1 MPPFIHSRV
10 RSHVRSDVRRF
21 AGALTLAAAA
31 ALPAFA
37 QTAAPS
43 ADGLIKVRSAY
54 SMDETI
60 SRIRNDI
67 AAKGI
72 MFFQAVDQSKLAA
85 NAGIALR
92 PSTLLEF
99 GNPPLGAQFLTS
111 NPYAGLDW
119 PVRVLVLQDDAGVVW
134 AAYTDFA
141 WIAQRHGIAD
151 RQPQFAM
158 ASSVVESITS
168 TIKAR

>member
-1 MPPFIHSRV
+1 MPPLIRQ
-10 RSHVRSDVRRF
+10 F
-21 AGALTLAAAA
+21 AGALTLAIAAA
-31 ALPAFA
+31 TPAFA
-37 QTAAPS
+37 QDAAAS
-43 ADGLIKVRSAY
+43 DDGLVKVRSAY

-60 SRIRNDI
+60 ARIRKDI

-72 MFFQAVDQSKLAA
+72 MFFQAVDQSQLAA
-85 NAGIALR
+85 RAGIALR

-119 PVRVLVLQDDAGVVW
+119 PVRVLVLQDEAGVVW

-141 WIAQRHGIAD
+141 WIAKRHRIAD
-151 RQPQFAM
+151 RSAQFAM
-158 ASSVVESITS
+158 ASSVVEAITS
-168 TIKAR
+168 TIKAP